1 MARYTGPICRLCR
14 REGLK
19 LFLKGERC
27 YTVKCAV
34 DKRKT
39 APGQHGARRGKLSD
53 YGVQLREKQKIR
65 RVYGVL
71 EKQFR
76 KAMASAVRS
85 RGKTG
90 EALVQGLEM
99 RLDSVVLRLGIAL
112 SRAGARQI
120 VRHSHVS
127 VNGKVLN
134 IPSALVRIG
143 DKVALLERSRNMP
156 SVLAAQEVAKREGH
170 GVPSWLKWDTNTMTG
185 EVLAKP
191 QRDEVP
197 LPAREQVV
205 VELYSK

>member
-1 MARYTGPICRLCR
+1 MARYTGPQCRLCR

-27 YTVKCAV
+27 YSDKCAV
-34 DKRKT
+34 DRRKT

-76 KAMASAVRS
+76 RVLAGAVRS

-90 EALVQGLEM
+90 DVLVQSLEM
-99 RLDSVVLRLGIAL
+99 RLDSVVLRLGLAL
-112 SRAGARQI
+112 SRSGARQL
-120 VRHSHVS
+120 VRHNHVT
-127 VNGKVLN
+127 VNGGTLN
-134 IPSALVRIG
+134 IPSATVRVG
-143 DKVALLERSRNMP
+143 DKVSIGEKTRAMP
-156 SVLAAQEVAKREGH
+156 AVVLAQEIAKREGH
-170 GVPSWLKWDTNTMTG
+170 SVPSWLRWDVNTMTG
-185 EVLAKP
+185 EVLSKP
-191 QRDEVP
+191 QRDEVA
-197 LPAREQVV
+197 LPAKEQLV

>member
-1 MARYTGPICRLCR
+1 
-14 REGLK
+14 
-19 LFLKGERC
+19 
-27 YTVKCAV
+27 
-34 DKRKT
+34 
-39 APGQHGARRGKLSD
+39 LSD

-65 RVYGVL
+65 RIYGVL

-76 KAMASAVRS
+76 RTMESAVRS

-99 RLDSVVLRLGIAL
+99 RLDNVVLRLGMAS
-112 SRAGARQI
+112 SRGAARQI
-120 VRHSHVS
+120 VRHSHVV
-127 VNGKVLN
+127 VNGKVVN

-143 DKVALLERSRNMP
+143 DKVSLLEKSRSMP
-156 SVLAAQEVAKREGH
+156 VVLAAQEVAKREGH
-170 GVPSWLKWDTNTMTG
+170 GVPSWLKWDANVMTG